1 MVPFKVLD
9 AKSRLGTIL
18 GSRERET
25 LARYMLSDML
35 TALGVL
41 HCPVTVLATEQPGFP
56 LPRRVE
62 LKVDNRE
69 LSTAVNDFLEEAD
82 CQVLITMADL
92 PLVRGRHLKEL
103 CAISADLVI
112 APGRRGGSN
121 IMLVRRP
128 QEFRVDYYGSS
139 YLDHLRIAEDAG
151 LSTAVYES
159 FRCFVD
165 IDHEDDLLELYLHG
179 DDSQRAYLRGL
190 GLSLQED
197 NGAVKLL
204 RKE

>member
-92 PLVRGRHLKEL
+92 R
-103 CAISADLVI
+103 S
-112 APGRRGGSN
+112 APGRRGGGN